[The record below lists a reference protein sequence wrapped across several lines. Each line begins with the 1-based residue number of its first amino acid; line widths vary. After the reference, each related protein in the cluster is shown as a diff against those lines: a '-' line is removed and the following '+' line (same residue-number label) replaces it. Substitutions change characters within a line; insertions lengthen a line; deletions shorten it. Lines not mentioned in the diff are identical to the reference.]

1 MRILTVI
8 AGLLTCGTGAFC
20 FAVYTSTFSDVAFLV
35 GVVMMISGLC
45 HCLAWLLSGRAHR
58 LTETTL
64 VEGIV
69 TFFYGFAVLS
79 NQVTDSTLSMFFGT
93 WLTLCGVTRF
103 SQSLFVSRFNA
114 RDWFKILPLSAV
126 GTMLGVVMMLPW
138 IFNSVMPLMLV
149 GGAFLVTGLSTILYA
164 MYMQESGK
172 ELAEGEAR
180 AKARADAKKAE
191 RKAQRAEQDRLRSL
205 SKEERDKEERQRLA
219 RERQE
224 AIARQEKKEAERRAR
239 LEALRPKEEHTVR
252 LTDEETAAI
261 RAAAPEEDDVVEW
274 IGIPKADAAAAVAA
288 AQKTAAEAVQPAESA
303 AEVPEKAEPE
313 KPAAPEITSR
323 PVWNKPE
330 SIPSVRIEREPEP
343 VKAEP
348 KAEEP
353 VIPVKAVNLEE
364 IENEIPIITFEK
376 VELPE
381 VEYVSEKESVERTT
395 VMKNLDDIR
404 LPDKQVVEY
413 ETVDLDELVAEPLA
427 NKTAPSDPTRFTQ
440 SLDFSWIDKLN
451 AELKKQE
458 EYEKK

>member
-1 MRILTVI
+1 MKILTVI

-20 FAVYTSTFSDVAFLV
+20 FAFYTSTFSDVAFLV
-35 GVVMMISGLC
+35 GVVMMISGIC
-45 HCLAWLLSGRAHR
+45 HCLSWLISGRANR

-79 NQVTDSTLSMFFGT
+79 NQVTDSTLTMFFGT

-103 SQSLFVSRFNA
+103 SQSLFVSRFNS

-149 GGAFLVTGLSTILYA
+149 GGAFLVTGLSTIVYA
-164 MYMQESGK
+164 MYMKESGK

-180 AKARADAKKAE
+180 AKARAEAKKAE
-191 RKAQRAEQDRLRSL
+191 RKAQRAEQDRLRNL
-205 SKEERDKEERQRLA
+205 SKEEREKEEHERLL
-219 RERQE
+219 RERQA
-224 AIARQEKKEAERRAR
+224 AISRREQKEAERRAR
-239 LEALRPKEEHTVR
+239 IEALRPKEEPTLR
-252 LTDEETAAI
+252 LSDQEVAQI
-261 RAAAPEEDDVVEW
+261 QAAAPEEDDVVEW
-274 IGIPKADAAAAVAA
+274 TGISQEKAPVP
-288 AQKTAAEAVQPAESA
+288 AAEEA
-303 AEVPEKAEPE
+303 
-313 KPAAPEITSR
+313 SR

-330 SIPSVRIEREPEP
+330 AIPSVRIERETPAP
-343 VKAEP
+343 KAEP
-348 KAEEP
+348 EPEEAP
-353 VIPVKAVNLEE
+353 VAVKAVNLEE
-364 IENEIPIITFEK
+364 LENEIPIIAFEK

-381 VEYVSEKESVERTT
+381 VEYASEKESVERTT
-395 VMKNLDDIR
+395 VMKRLDEIKV
-404 LPDKQVVEY
+404 PDKEVLEY
-413 ETVDLDELVAEPLA
+413 ETVDLEELVAEPLA

-440 SLDFSWIDKLN
+440 SLDFSWIEKLN